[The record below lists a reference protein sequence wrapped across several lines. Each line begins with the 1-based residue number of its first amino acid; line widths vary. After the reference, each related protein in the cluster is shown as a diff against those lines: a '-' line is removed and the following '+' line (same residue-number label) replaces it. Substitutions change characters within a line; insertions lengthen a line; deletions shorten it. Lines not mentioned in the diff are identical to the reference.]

1 MRRVAKDGWELTGIV
16 IDVDEGGAF
25 DAIAA
30 LPADR
35 EGGIVFLYMDWFR
48 IPITGQPCGE
58 LSDRVQQQGIS
69 RLGSEQDKLT
79 DGDDAPVRVGGTPVD
94 VEDLDGEK
102 EDL

>member
-1 MRRVAKDGWELTGIV
+1 MIH
-16 IDVDEGGAF
+16 VDEGGAF

-58 LSDRVQQQGIS
+58 LIGWVQQSGIAG
-69 RLGSEQDKLT
+69 LG
-79 DGDDAPVRVGGTPVD
+79 
-94 VEDLDGEK
+94 
-102 EDL
+102 